1 MFGGV
6 GGKACWASLGRV
18 LVGLGE
24 SGCFVV
30 DIFKVEMDIGCA
42 RLGRKRR
49 RSWRKSRDE
58 NHHNDHEMRIH
69 IHSKKT
75 MFHSKWE

>member
-18 LVGLGE
+18 LVDLGE

-30 DIFKVEMDIGCA
+30 DIFKVEMDGHWLCSIGEEA
-42 RLGRKRR
+42 PAEL
-49 RSWRKSRDE
+49 E
-58 NHHNDHEMRIH
+58 EI
-69 IHSKKT
+69 T
-75 MFHSKWE
+75 